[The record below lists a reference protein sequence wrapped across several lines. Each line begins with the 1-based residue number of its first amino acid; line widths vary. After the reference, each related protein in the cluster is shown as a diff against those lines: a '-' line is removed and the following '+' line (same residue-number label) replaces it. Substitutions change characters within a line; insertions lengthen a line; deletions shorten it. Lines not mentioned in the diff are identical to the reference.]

1 MLIPKTMASYTDQ
14 IPQFNPYIQ
23 QLPVEAMVQVGM
35 EKQRRYD
42 EGLQKI
48 QTNFDNIA
56 GLDIA
61 NEKQQQYLQSKLNE
75 LGSKLKTVA
84 AGDFSNYQ
92 LVNSVGGM
100 AKQIGKDATIQNAV
114 KSTAWY
120 RKQAQEMEKAISEGK
135 SSQAN
140 IYDFTQKANAYL
152 SADDVNASFSG
163 RYTQYIDVDKKWLDV
178 FKSLHSD
185 LAEQDIPYARNAD
198 GSINKQKTAEAMQ
211 RISKETVSAEKIE
224 NAIRA
229 TLTPD
234 EQNQL
239 SINANYQFRGYD
251 TPEKLAVYS
260 NTKYNSQIE
269 SNSALIQKLQ
279 GEVGLSTSNPEKQ
292 KQLQGIINSLESK
305 NVQLNSE
312 LKEELELVMANPEL
326 AKATIYKN
334 GAIAQFANAYAW
346 ENNKENLLE
355 NPVLN
360 SQHWEKTYS
369 LSLAKQASD
378 ERAQNWKEFNDT
390 RGYNLNKIET
400 DLKIQ
405 KQNIELNGVSNTFET
420 YKGND
425 TNVKDPLS
433 AMVNDEIMYESSAN
447 AGITKMV
454 QGIPGTTPSQI
465 KAAIEKYKNG
475 DANWY
480 RIGDSNSK
488 KAIPV
493 EWRDEVDAII
503 DNENKAL
510 RLRTA
515 KNSIYKEVDNK
526 FKGAEQAVYDSIS
539 SLPGVTVKDR
549 NGRAVNFTAKEI
561 ASYVANREVTQTPG
575 YGGAQGANLG
585 TGSERFRRPLTE
597 KEKLLSSGLDGNN
610 KTKYYQIASVVSSG
624 LSKVAKEKEDLLQ
637 TTLLQRNG
645 SYVPRISTITFGSGE
660 GDMARRSWEGISD
673 AVLSRYEGEGGSKE
687 LSQSQVKTAKGWLTG
702 EGREK
707 IIYKKLVQGDK
718 TFLILGKGGE
728 EVTIPLEISE
738 SRQLPITDRNE
749 PNEQYRD
756 VVKAQHL
763 GNGSTNPTGEYSTA
777 YFGRSQMPNTNLDV
791 KADLVWNKT
800 NNAMQYI
807 SLQLKTPNG
816 IVPLKIDNKPVT
828 RDQAIPYLYQMTKS
842 QVLQEYLKS
851 PLISEED
858 KQIIRNL

>member
-1 MLIPKTMASYTDQ
+1 MASYTD
-14 IPQFNPYIQ
+14 IAPKFNPYIQ
-23 QLPVEAMVQVGM
+23 QLPIEAMVEVGM
-35 EKQRRYD
+35 EKQKRYD
-42 EGLQKI
+42 EGIQKI
-48 QTNFDNIA
+48 QTNIDNIA
-56 GLDIA
+56 GLDVIRDVD
-61 NEKQQQYLQSKLNE
+61 KTYLQSKLNE

-140 IYDFTQKANAYL
+140 ILDFNEKASSYL
-152 SADDVNASFSG
+152 NSEDVNASFSG
-163 RYTQYIDVDKKWLDV
+163 RYTQYIDVDKKWLEV
-178 FKSLHSD
+178 FKGLHSD
-185 LAEQDIPYARNAD
+185 LAEQDIPYATNAD
-198 GSINKQKTAEAMQ
+198 GSINRQKTAEAMQ
-211 RISKETVSAEKIE
+211 RISKETVSAAKIE

-229 TLTPD
+229 SLTPD

-239 SINANYQFRGYD
+239 SINANYQFRNYD

-269 SNSALIQKLQ
+269 SNTSLIQKLQ

-292 KQLQGIINSLESK
+292 KQLQGIIESLESK
-305 NVQLNSE
+305 NVQLNSD
-312 LKEELELVMANPEL
+312 LKEELDLVMANPTL

-334 GAIAQFANAYAW
+334 GAISQFANAYAW

-355 NPVLN
+355 NPILN
-360 SQHWEKTYS
+360 AQHWEKTYAIS
-369 LSLAKQASD
+369 RANQALAA
-378 ERAQNWKEFNDT
+378 RAQSWKEFNDT
-390 RGYNLNKIET
+390 RGYDLNKIET

-405 KQNIELNGVSNTFET
+405 KQNIELNGASSGFET
-420 YKGND
+420 YKGQN
-425 TNVKDPLS
+425 TNVKDPLT
-433 AMVNDEIMYESSAN
+433 AMANDELMYEASAN

-454 QGIPGTTPSQI
+454 QGIPGTNPGQI
-465 KAAIEKYKNG
+465 RAAIEKYKNG

-503 DNENKAL
+503 DSENKAL
-510 RLRTA
+510 RLKTA
-515 KNSIYKEVDNK
+515 KDSIFKEVDNK
-526 FKGAEQAVYDSIS
+526 YKGAEEAVYNSIA
-539 SLPGVTVKDR
+539 SLPNVTVRDR
-549 NGRAVNFTAKEI
+549 AGRAISFTAKEI

-575 YGGAQGANLG
+575 YGGAQGAYLG
-585 TGSERFRRPLTE
+585 STSEKFRRPLTE
-597 KEKLLSSGLDGNN
+597 KEKLLAGGLDENN
-610 KTKYYQIASVVSSG
+610 KNKYFQIAKTVSSG
-624 LSKVAKEKEDLLQ
+624 LSKIAREKEELVQ
-637 TTLLQRNG
+637 STLLQRNG
-645 SYVPRISTITFGSGE
+645 SYVPRMTTITFGSGE
-660 GDMARRSWEGISD
+660 GDIARRSWEGIAD
-673 AVLSRYEGEGGSKE
+673 AVLSRYEGEGGSEE
-687 LSQSQVKTAKGWLTG
+687 LSKSQIKTGKQWLTTDD
-702 EGREK
+702 REK

-728 EVTIPLEISE
+728 EVTIPLESSE

-756 VVKAQHL
+756 IVKAQHL
-763 GNGSTNPTGEYSTA
+763 GNGSTNPTGQYNTA
-777 YFGRSQMPNTNLDV
+777 YFGRAQMPNTALDL

-800 NNAMQYI
+800 NNLKQYV

-816 IVPLKIDNKPVT
+816 IVPLKLE
-828 RDQAIPYLYQMTKS
+828 QAIDRTQAVPYLYQLTKP
-842 QVLQEYLKS
+842 QVLQLYLNS
-851 PLISEED
+851 PLINEKD
-858 KQIIRNL
+858 KETIRNL

>member
-1 MLIPKTMASYTDQ
+1 MASYTDI
-14 IPQFNPYIQ
+14 IPKFNPYIQ

-42 EGLQKI
+42 EGVQKI
-48 QTNFDNIA
+48 QTNIDNIA

-61 NEKQQQYLQSKLNE
+61 NDSQKQYLQSKLNE

-100 AKQIGKDATIQNAV
+100 TKQIAKDAAIQNAV
-114 KSTAWY
+114 RSTAWY
-120 RKQAQEMEKAISEGK
+120 RKQTQEMEKAISEGK

-140 IYDFTQKANAYL
+140 ILDFTQKANKYL
-152 SADDVNASFSG
+152 NADDVNASFSD
-163 RYTQYIDVDKKWLDV
+163 RYTQYIDVDKKWLEI

-185 LAEQDIPYARNAD
+185 LAEQDIPYVMNAD
-198 GSINKQKTAEAMQ
+198 GSIDRTKTAEAMQ
-211 RISKETVSAEKIE
+211 RISKETVSAAKIE
-224 NAIRA
+224 NAIRSS
-229 TLTPD
+229 LTPD

-239 SINANYQFRGYD
+239 AINANYEFRRYD

-260 NTKYNSQIE
+260 NTKYNSQID
-269 SNSALIQKLQ
+269 SNKSLIQKLE

-292 KQLQGIINSLESK
+292 KQLQEIIESIQNK
-305 NVQLNSE
+305 NLQLNSE

-326 AKATIYKN
+326 AKVTIYKN
-334 GAIAQFANAYAW
+334 GAISQFANAYAW
-346 ENNKENLLE
+346 ENNKNNTLE

-360 SQHWEKTYS
+360 SQHWEKTYAITVANQA
-369 LSLAKQASD
+369 LAVRS
-378 ERAQNWKEFNDT
+378 QNWKEFNDT
-390 RGYNLNKIET
+390 RGYNLDKIET

-405 KQNIELNGVSNTFET
+405 KQNIELNGINSGFET
-420 YKGND
+420 YKGQD

-433 AMVNDEIMYESSAN
+433 AMLKDELMYDASAN
-447 AGITKMV
+447 DGITKMV
-454 QGIPGTTPSQI
+454 RGIPGTTPSQI

-515 KNSIYKEVDNK
+515 KKSIYKEADDK
-526 FKGAEQAVYDSIS
+526 FKVAEQSVYDNVVN
-539 SLPGVTVKDR
+539 LPGITVKDK
-549 NGRAVNFTAKEI
+549 NGRNVNFTAKEI
-561 ASYVANREVTQTPG
+561 ASYVANREVSQTPG
-575 YGGAQGANLG
+575 YGGGQGAYLG
-585 TGSERFRRPLTE
+585 SGSERFRRPLTE

-610 KTKYYQIASVVSSG
+610 KTKYYQIANVVTSG
-624 LSKVAKEKEDLLQ
+624 LSKVAREKEDFVQ

-645 SYVPRISTITFGSGE
+645 SYVPRVSTITFGSGE
-660 GDMARRSWEGISD
+660 GDIARRSWEGISD

-687 LSQSQVKTAKGWLTG
+687 LSENQIKIAKGWLTG

-707 IIYKKLVQGDK
+707 IIYKKLVQGDQ

-763 GNGSTNPTGEYSTA
+763 GNGSTNPTGQYNTA

-800 NNAMQYI
+800 NNAKQYI

-816 IVPLKIDNKPVT
+816 IVPLKLDNTPVT
-828 RDQAIPYLYQMTKS
+828 RDQAIPYLYQMTKP
-842 QVLQEYLKS
+842 QVLQLYLNS
-851 PLISEED
+851 PLISEKD
-858 KQIIRNL
+858 KEIIRNL

>member
-1 MLIPKTMASYTDQ
+1 MASYTD
-14 IPQFNPYIQ
+14 IAPQFTPYIQ

-35 EKQRRYD
+35 EKQKRYD
-42 EGLQKI
+42 EGIQKI
-48 QTNFDNIA
+48 QTNIDNIA
-56 GLDIA
+56 GLDVIRDVD
-61 NEKQQQYLQSKLNE
+61 KTYLQSKLNQ

-100 AKQIGKDATIQNAV
+100 AKQIGKDSTVQNAV
-114 KSTAWY
+114 RSTAWY

-140 IYDFTQKANAYL
+140 IYDFNDKANAYL
-152 SADDVNASFSG
+152 NSNNANESFSG
-163 RYTQYIDVDKKWLDV
+163 RYTQYIDVDKKWLEV
-178 FKSLHSD
+178 FKGLHSD
-185 LAEQDIPYARNAD
+185 LAEQDIPYATNPD

-211 RISKETVSAEKIE
+211 RISKETVSAAKIE

-229 TLTPD
+229 SLTPD

-269 SNSALIQKLQ
+269 SNTSLIQKLQ

-292 KQLQGIINSLESK
+292 KQLQGIIESLESK

-312 LKEELELVMANPEL
+312 LKEELDLVMANPTL

-334 GAIAQFANAYAW
+334 GAISQFANAYAW
-346 ENNKENLLE
+346 ESNKENLLE

-360 SQHWEKTYS
+360 AQHWEKTYAIS
-369 LSLAKQASD
+369 RANLALSEK
-378 ERAQNWKEFNDT
+378 AQSWKEFNDT

-405 KQNIELNGVSNTFET
+405 KQNIELNGVSSGFET
-420 YKGND
+420 YSGSD
-425 TNVKDPLS
+425 TNVKDPLT
-433 AMVNDEIMYESSAN
+433 AMTRDELMYETSAN

-454 QGIPGTTPSQI
+454 KGIPGTTPSQI
-465 KAAIEKYKNG
+465 KAAIAKYKNG

-510 RLRTA
+510 RLSAA
-515 KNSIYKEVDNK
+515 KTSIYKEVDDK
-526 FKGAEQAVYDSIS
+526 YKGAEQAVYNSIS
-539 SLPGVTVKDR
+539 NLPGVTVKDR
-549 NGRAVNFTAKEI
+549 AGRSVSFTAKEI

-575 YGGAQGANLG
+575 YGGALGANLG
-585 TGSERFRRPLTE
+585 TTSEKFRRPLTE
-597 KEKLLSSGLDGNN
+597 KEKLLSAGLGADNSWDRS
-610 KTKYYQIASVVSSG
+610 KYFEIAKVVSSG
-624 LSKVAKEKEDLLQ
+624 LSKIAREKEELVQ
-637 TTLLQRNG
+637 STLLERNG
-645 SYVPRISTITFGSGE
+645 SYAPRISTITFGSGE
-660 GDMARRSWEGISD
+660 GDIARRTWEGIAD

-687 LSQSQVKTAKGWLTG
+687 LSQSQVTTGKEWLSG
-702 EGREK
+702 EGRDK
-707 IIYKKLVQGDK
+707 IIYKTLEQGDQ
-718 TFLILGKGGE
+718 TFLVLTKKGE
-728 EVTIPLEISE
+728 KVTIPLESSE
-738 SRQLPITDRNE
+738 SKQLPITDSNR

-756 VVKAQHL
+756 VVKAQYL
-763 GNGSTNPTGEYSTA
+763 GNGSTNPTGEYGTA
-777 YFGRSQMPNTNLDV
+777 YFGRAQMPNTALDI

-800 NNAMQYI
+800 DNRKQYI

-816 IVPLKIDNKPVT
+816 IVPLKYEKPLD
-828 RDQAIPYLYQMTKS
+828 RDKAIPFLYQMTKP
-842 QVLQEYLKS
+842 QVLQLYLNS
-851 PLISEED
+851 PLINEKD
-858 KQIIRNL
+858 KETIRNL

>member
-1 MLIPKTMASYTDQ
+1 MASYTDNL
-14 IPQFNPYIQ
+14 PQFNPYIK
-23 QLPVEAMVQVGM
+23 QLPVEAMVKVGM
-35 EKQRRYD
+35 EKQRLYD
-42 EGLQKI
+42 EGLEKI

-61 NEKQQQYLQSKLNE
+61 NDKQQQYLQSKLNE

-114 KSTAWY
+114 RSTAWY
-120 RKQAQEMEKAISEGK
+120 RKQAQEMEKAIGDGK

-140 IYDFTQKANAYL
+140 IFDFSQKANAYL
-152 SADDVNASFSG
+152 NADDVNASFSD

-185 LAEQDIPYARNAD
+185 LAEQDIPYERNAD
-198 GSINKQKTAEAMQ
+198 GSINKEKTAKAMQ
-211 RISKETVSAEKIE
+211 RISKETVSAAKIE
-224 NAIRA
+224 NALRA

-239 SINANYQFRGYD
+239 AINGRYQFRGYD

-269 SNSALIQKLQ
+269 SNKSRIEMLE

-292 KQLQGIINSLESK
+292 KQLQEIIENLQNK

-312 LKEELELVMANPEL
+312 LKEELDLVMANPDL

-334 GAIAQFANAYAW
+334 GAIAQFASAYAW
-346 ENNKENLLE
+346 ENNKENILE
-355 NPVLN
+355 NPILN
-360 SQHWEKTYS
+360 AEHWEKTHA
-369 LSLAKQASD
+369 LSVANQALSV
-378 ERAQNWKEFNDT
+378 RAQNWKEFSDT
-390 RGYNLNKIET
+390 RGYNLNKLEF
-400 DLKIQ
+400 DLKVQ
-405 KQNIELNGVSNTFET
+405 KQNIELNGASGGFET
-420 YKGND
+420 YKGEN

-433 AMVNDEIMYESSAN
+433 AMVKDEIMYDASAN

-454 QGIPGTTPSQI
+454 RGIPGTTPSQI

-503 DNENKAL
+503 DSENKAL

-515 KNSIYKEVDNK
+515 KNSIYKEVDDK
-526 FKGAEQAVYDSIS
+526 FKGSEQAIYNSVA

-549 NGRAVNFTAKEI
+549 NGRDVNFTAKEI
-561 ASYVANREVTQTPG
+561 AQYVANREVAQNAGT
-575 YGGAQGANLG
+575 GGAQGAYLG
-585 TGSERFRRPLTE
+585 TSSERFRRPLTE
-597 KEKLLSSGLDGNN
+597 KEKLLSSGLDGTN
-610 KTKYYQIASVVSSG
+610 KTRYFQIAKSVSSG
-624 LSKVAKEKEDLLQ
+624 LSRVAREKENLVQ
-637 TTLLQRNG
+637 TTLLERNG

-660 GDMARRSWEGISD
+660 GDIARRSWEGIAD

-687 LSQSQVKTAKGWLTG
+687 LSQSQIKTGKGWVSG

-707 IIYKKLVQGDK
+707 IIYKKLVQGDQ
-718 TFLILGKGGE
+718 TFLILNKGGE
-728 EVTIPLEISE
+728 EVTIPLESSE
-738 SRQLPITDRNE
+738 ARQLPITDRNE

-763 GNGSTNPTGEYSTA
+763 GNGSTNPTGQYGTA
-777 YFGRSQMPNTNLDV
+777 YFGRAQMPNTALDI

-800 NNAMQYI
+800 NNAKQYI

-816 IVPLKIDNKPVT
+816 IVPLKLDSTPLT
-828 RDQAIPYLYQMTKS
+828 RDQAIPYLYQMTKP
-842 QVLQEYLKS
+842 QALQLYLNS
-851 PLISEED
+851 PLINEKD
-858 KQIIRNL
+858 KQTIRNL